1 MKIELNRGQ
10 CMAHGIC
17 AEVAP
22 DYFTPDLDGYVSLT
36 PGATDR
42 GDSPE
47 LRLAEAS
54 CPMQVIAV
62 RTDDESATTTTR

>member
-1 MKIELNRGQ
+1 MKIDLNHSQ

-17 AEVAP
+17 MEVAP
-22 DYFTPDLDGYVSLT
+22 AYFAPDSDGYVSLV
-36 PGATDR
+36 PGAASR

-54 CPMQVIAV
+54 CPMRVIAV
-62 RTDDESATTTTR
+62 HVNDSDTTSTH